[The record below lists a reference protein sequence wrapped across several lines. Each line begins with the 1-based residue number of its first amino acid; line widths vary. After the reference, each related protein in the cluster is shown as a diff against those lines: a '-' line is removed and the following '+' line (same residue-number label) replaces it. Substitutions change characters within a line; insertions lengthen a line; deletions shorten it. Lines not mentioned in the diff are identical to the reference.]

1 MEASGCLVALAVFKT
16 DVARHPGQAGSIPV
30 RLRQLDDVLRTYAPF
45 GRYPV
50 SALLLRWRS
59 VDAWLWNMTLRTH
72 ALAFPPRKRSLL
84 RVSYPRNAPMIYVFV
99 PKERPR

>member
-1 MEASGCLVALAVFKT
+1 
-16 DVARHPGQAGSIPV
+16 
-30 RLRQLDDVLRTYAPF
+30 VLRTYAPF

-84 RVSYPRNAPMIYVFV
+84 RVSYPRIAPTIDIFRS
-99 PKERPR
+99 ERKAR

>member
-1 MEASGCLVALAVFKT
+1 MALAVFKT
-16 DVARHPGQAGSIPV
+16 DVARYPGQAGSIPV

-84 RVSYPRNAPMIYVFV
+84 RVSYPRIAPTIDIFRS
-99 PKERPR
+99 ERKAR